1 MAISPKPK
9 TKTAGPGVNVDA
21 LIRKGGSS
29 AADNEKSQHAAIVLR
44 LPSQMLEQI
53 DALLKARPVRIP
65 RHTWLLEAV
74 YEKLA
79 RDGDD

>member
-9 TKTAGPGVNVDA
+9 TKTSAAGVNVDA

-29 AADNEKSQHAAIVLR
+29 AADNEKPQHAPIVLR
-44 LPSQMLEQI
+44 LPSHMLDQI